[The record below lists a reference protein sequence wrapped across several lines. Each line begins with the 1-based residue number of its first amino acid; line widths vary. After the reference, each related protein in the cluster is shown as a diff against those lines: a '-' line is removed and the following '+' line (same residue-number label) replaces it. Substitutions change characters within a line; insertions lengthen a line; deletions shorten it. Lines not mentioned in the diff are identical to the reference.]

1 VVESAAA
8 PSLEGVPAGLPETS
22 PPRLLPLGGD
32 LWLVVG
38 EAPLPAFS
46 AAEIERRLSDLA
58 WVSECAVAHERVV
71 AHFAPLAP
79 VVAMKLFT
87 LYQSEERAVADL
99 AGRREEIEAVLDRV
113 AGCAEWGVRVH
124 FDGARPAGARANGPE
139 AKPDSGRSFLL
150 QKKA

>member
-1 VVESAAA
+1 SAAA
-8 PSLEGVPAGLPETS
+8 PPASGVPAGLPETS
-22 PPRLLPLGGD
+22 APRLLPLGGD

-58 WVSECAVAHERVV
+58 WVSACAVAHERVV
-71 AHFAPLAP
+71 AHFASLAP
-79 VVAMKLFT
+79 VVPMKLFT
-87 LYQSEERAVADL
+87 LYASEERAVADL
-99 AGRREEIEAVLDRV
+99 AGRPAEIEAVLDRV

-124 FDGARPAGARANGPE
+124 FDSSRAGAERAQPAE

-150 QKKA
+150 HKKA